1 MLKRLFE
8 TGTLLDRSDRAHSF
22 AISALI
28 LGSAVLEIATVG
40 LIFPLIQVIVDPQ
53 ILFRSRWLM
62 VAYRFSHL
70 HEPHYFPAVF
80 AGLLLVF
87 VILKSIYNTAMTIY
101 QGWLYQRV
109 SAKLGRHLVARYL
122 YSNWSHFLHR
132 NSADMINVADDM
144 TGWPLTNTLNSYHII
159 VTESLIIF
167 GILSVLLVISPLST
181 LLLVGFFGSVL
192 AICHNAVR
200 RRLIKLGERNA
211 SYATKRVQVLQQS
224 IASVKEI
231 KVLGREATFVGQ
243 YAAIRDQNAPVIAEI
258 MMWQSIPRFMVEPMI
273 MAATTVIVIA
283 VLFVP
288 NNGVGVTTAL
298 LGLFAAAGTRIT
310 PSLTRILGASNFIR
324 ANSDALWR
332 IRLDL
337 TGGADME
344 PVAKGSPVP
353 TLQREIRFQDVD
365 FQYPSG
371 TAPVLEKFSLVIS
384 KGETIGL
391 VGATGAGKT
400 TIVDLVLGLL
410 HPVGGTIQIDGI
422 DTSGDWR
429 GWQRQIGYVPQHISL
444 IDASLGENI
453 ALGVEPD
460 GIDAERIRRIVS
472 LVRLDHLLARMPEGL
487 DSEIGERG
495 VRLSGG
501 ERQRI
506 GIARALYDGRTVLIM
521 DEATSALDNETESA
535 IADAIEQL
543 QGGYTLLII
552 AHRIR
557 TIRRCDRVV
566 LLKDGKVI
574 DQGNFSVLRERCQEF
589 RQILQLETES

>member
-1 MLKRLFE
+1 
-8 TGTLLDRSDRAHSF
+8 
-22 AISALI
+22 
-28 LGSAVLEIATVG
+28 
-40 LIFPLIQVIVDPQ
+40 
-53 ILFRSRWLM
+53 
-62 VAYRFSHL
+62 
-70 HEPHYFPAVF
+70 
-80 AGLLLVF
+80 
-87 VILKSIYNTAMTIY
+87 
-101 QGWLYQRV
+101 
-109 SAKLGRHLVARYL
+109 
-122 YSNWSHFLHR
+122 
-132 NSADMINVADDM
+132 
-144 TGWPLTNTLNSYHII
+144 
-159 VTESLIIF
+159 
-167 GILSVLLVISPLST
+167 
-181 LLLVGFFGSVL
+181 
-192 AICHNAVR
+192 
-200 RRLIKLGERNA
+200 
-211 SYATKRVQVLQQS
+211 
-224 IASVKEI
+224 
-231 KVLGREATFVGQ
+231 
-243 YAAIRDQNAPVIAEI
+243 
-258 MMWQSIPRFMVEPMI
+258 
-273 MAATTVIVIA
+273 
-283 VLFVP
+283 
-288 NNGVGVTTAL
+288 
-298 LGLFAAAGTRIT
+298 
-310 PSLTRILGASNFIR
+310 
-324 ANSDALWR
+324 
-332 IRLDL
+332 
-337 TGGADME
+337 ME